1 MKFSRFFLD
10 GYRSKFWNQ
19 TQMWKCKKLAIVNH
33 DVNVIY
39 ITGICHILLKYKQC
53 LRLGRVGEM
62 RTVLKFSH
70 VTRLD
75 FHSGKSKQIGS
86 HIMMEIHLVWVLH
99 LDFLVGLGCVR
110 DEKGWREGGERAA
123 YEMSWLSQLKCDS
136 WLHVGSNNAR
146 ACEKYQFK
154 IWNHAPFC
162 GSNWSPFF
170 WSFAFVTLW
179 FVR

>member
-123 YEMSWLSQLKCDS
+123 YEMSWLSRLKCDS

-146 ACEKYQFK
+146 ACK
-154 IWNHAPFC
+154 ISVQNMESCTFLWLKLESF
-162 GSNWSPFF
+162 FF
-170 WSFAFVTLW
+170 WYFAFVTL
-179 FVR
+179 